1 MAVVKDKNK
10 AAASNADAVARRP
23 VSVPTIGAPS
33 GDAQRKT
40 REPNENRIVRTV
52 RETRAELRRVV
63 WPSREETTRL
73 TVVVIAISV
82 IVGLILFTA
91 DSIFLSLYTALISLF
106 S

>member
-1 MAVVKDKNK
+1 MAVAKDKEK
-10 AAASNADAVARRP
+10 AAASNADAVVRRQAAAAAA
-23 VSVPTIGAPS
+23 GG

-40 REPNENRIVRTV
+40 REQNENRLVRLV

-63 WPSREETTRL
+63 WPTREETTRL

-82 IVGLILFTA
+82 VVGLILFTA
-91 DSIFLSLYTALISLF
+91 DSPFLSLYTLLLSLF

>member
-1 MAVVKDKNK
+1 MAVAKDKEK
-10 AAASNADAVARRP
+10 AAASNADAVVRRQAAAAAA
-23 VSVPTIGAPS
+23 GG

-40 REPNENRIVRTV
+40 REQNENRLVRLV

-63 WPSREETTRL
+63 WPTREETTRL

-82 IVGLILFTA
+82 VVGLILFTA
-91 DSIFLSLYTALISLF
+91 DSLFLSLYTLLLSLF